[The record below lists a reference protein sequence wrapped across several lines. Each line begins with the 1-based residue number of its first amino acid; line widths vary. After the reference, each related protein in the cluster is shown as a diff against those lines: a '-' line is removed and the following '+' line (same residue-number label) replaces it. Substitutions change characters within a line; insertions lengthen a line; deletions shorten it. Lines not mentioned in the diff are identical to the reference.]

1 MALSWTEI
9 KDRALRFAN
18 EWKDEASEDAEAK
31 SFWDDFFNVF
41 GVTRRRLAQFEKAVE
56 RPGRSKGFVD
66 LFWPGTLVVEHKSR
80 GRSLDDAYSQAV
92 AYFVGLKDHELPRYV
107 LVSDFARFRLY
118 DLEETAGISPGMARP
133 VDESASTGS
142 RSFHEFLLADLHLH
156 VKEFGFMLGY
166 QKRTY
171 QEQDPVNIKAA
182 QMMGSLHDKLK
193 EVGYDGHTLEVYLVR
208 LLFCLFADDTSIFEK
223 GIFQDYLT
231 QNTRDDGF
239 DLGSQMAMLFQIL
252 NTHAEKRPKN
262 LDDALAQFPYVN
274 GKLFAENLM
283 IPTFDRAMR
292 QMLLDCCALD
302 WGRISPA
309 IFGSLFQS
317 VMNPIER
324 RNLGAH
330 YTSEKNIL
338 KVIKP
343 LFLDDLW
350 REFRAVQTDKRKLT
364 AFHGKLANLRF
375 LDPACGC
382 GNFLI
387 ITYRELRLLEIEV
400 IKALQKG
407 QQFVTVNDLVLVDVD
422 RFCGIEY
429 EEFPAQI
436 AQVALWLMDHQMN
449 MRISEE
455 FGQYYIRLPL
465 TKSATIV
472 HGNALRTDWQSLLP
486 EPKVGEEILR
496 YSFIIGNPP
505 FLGHH
510 YQNAAQKEDMVAVFF
525 KVNGAGVLD
534 YVSAWYLKAA
544 QLIQG
549 TTTKV
554 AFVSTNSIA
563 QGEQVGLLWGLLFAQ
578 YHIKIHFAHRTF
590 KWNNEAKG
598 NAAVHVVI
606 IGFANFDVADKR
618 IYEYESIGGEP
629 HELRVSNINPYLV
642 DGRDIVLHNRSQP
655 LSAVPQMIWGNKPT
669 DGGNLLFD
677 SSVEKDAFL
686 VKEPNAERWI
696 RPFISGEDFIKGRFR
711 YCLWLKNIAP
721 NELSA
726 LPEVKKRVEEV
737 RKMRL
742 ASKAE
747 ATRRKAGTPTIFAQ
761 IAQPDSDYLAI
772 PEVSSE
778 RRMYIPVAFV
788 ASDVIASNK
797 IQMVPDA
804 TLWHFGIITSM
815 MHMTWMKYT
824 CGRMKS
830 DYSYSNTV
838 VYNNFCW
845 PQTPTEKQV
854 KAVESAAQRV
864 LDVRASFVGSSL
876 ADLYDPLTMPP
887 ALIKA
892 HQDLDRAVDLCYRPQ
907 AFPNEAR
914 RIEYLFDLYEQYTA
928 PLMAAAGI
936 EGKKKKKTTI

>member
-118 DLEETAGISPGMARP
+118 DLEDAT
-133 VDESASTGS
+133 STP
-142 RSFHEFLLADLHLH
+142 HEFLLADLHQH

-171 QEQDPVNIKAA
+171 KEEDPVNIKAA

-208 LLFCLFADDTSIFEK
+208 LLFCLFADDTSIFDK
-223 GIFQDYLT
+223 GIFQDYLS
-231 QNTRDDGF
+231 QNTREDGF

-252 NTHAEKRPKN
+252 NTPAEKRSRN

-283 IPTFDRAMR
+283 IPSFDRAMR
-292 QMLLDCCALD
+292 QILLDCCALD

-317 VMNPIER
+317 VMNPVER

-407 QQFVTVNDLVLVDVD
+407 QQFVSVNDLVLVDVD

-486 EPKVGEEILR
+486 EPKEGEGPLR

-505 FLGHH
+505 FIGSR
-510 YQNAAQKEDMVAVFF
+510 YTSDDQREDIKTIFVGVD
-525 KVNGAGVLD
+525 GAGVLD
-534 YVSAWYLKAA
+534 YVSGWYLKAA
-544 QLIQG
+544 QYMHGLDG
-549 TTTKV
+549 KV
-554 AFVSTNSIA
+554 AFVSTNSIT
-563 QGEQVGLLWGLLFAQ
+563 QGEQVSILWGEMLRK
-578 YHIKIHFAHRTF
+578 YSVKIHFAHQTF

-598 NAAVHVVI
+598 NAAVYCVI
-606 IGFANFDVADKR
+606 VGFASYDTSNKR
-618 IYEYESIGGEP
+618 LYHYTDIKGDP
-629 HELRVSNINPYLV
+629 VELIVRNINPYLV
-642 DGRDIVLHNRSQP
+642 EANDLIVYRRQKPLCQVPEIGIGNQP
-655 LSAVPQMIWGNKPT
+655 I
-669 DGGNLLFD
+669 DGGNYLFTA
-677 SSVEKDAFL
+677 SEREEFVALEPRSEKWFRRWLGSDEFI
-686 VKEPNAERWI
+686 NGYERW
-696 RPFISGEDFIKGRFR
+696 
-711 YCLWLKNIAP
+711 CLWVGDCP
-721 NELSA
+721 PGELRQMPETMKRIQAVREMRSA
-726 LPEVKKRVEEV
+726 SNRASTKK
-737 RKMRL
+737 L
-742 ASKAE
+742 AN
-747 ATRRKAGTPTIFAQ
+747 TPTRFQ
-761 IAQPDSDYLAI
+761 VENMPKGSYLLV

-778 RRMYIPVAFV
+778 RRRYIP
-788 ASDVIASNK
+788 IGYEPPETLASNLVK
-797 IQMVPDA
+797 IISNAGMY
-804 TLWHFGIITSM
+804 HFGVLTSE
-815 MHMTWMKYT
+815 MHMTWVRYV
-824 CGRMKS
+824 CGRLKS
-830 DYSYSNTV
+830 DYRYSKDI
-838 VYNNFCW
+838 VYNNFPW
-845 PQTPTEKQV
+845 PQAPTEKQV
-854 KAVESAAQRV
+854 KAVETAAQRV

-887 ALIKA
+887 ALVKA

-907 AFPNEAR
+907 TFLNEAR
-914 RIEYLFDLYEQYTA
+914 RIEYLFELYEQYTA
-928 PLMAAAGI
+928 PLMAAGI
-936 EGKKKKKTTI
+936 EGKKKKKATV

>member
-1 MALSWTEI
+1 
-9 KDRALRFAN
+9 
-18 EWKDEASEDAEAK
+18 
-31 SFWDDFFNVF
+31 
-41 GVTRRRLAQFEKAVE
+41 
-56 RPGRSKGFVD
+56 
-66 LFWPGTLVVEHKSR
+66 
-80 GRSLDDAYSQAV
+80 
-92 AYFVGLKDHELPRYV
+92 
-107 LVSDFARFRLY
+107 
-118 DLEETAGISPGMARP
+118 
-133 VDESASTGS
+133 
-142 RSFHEFLLADLHLH
+142 
-156 VKEFGFMLGY
+156 MLGY

-252 NTHAEKRPKN
+252 NTPAEKRPKN

-283 IPTFDRAMR
+283 IPTFDRTMR

-317 VMNPIER
+317 VMNPVER

-364 AFHGKLANLRF
+364 AFHGKLANLWF

-472 HGNALRTDWQSLLP
+472 HGNALRTNWQSLLP
-486 EPKVGEEILR
+486 EPKEGEEPLR

-505 FLGHH
+505 FIGSR
-510 YQNAAQKEDMVAVFF
+510 YTSNVQKEDIKAVF
-525 KVNGAGVLD
+525 VGVDGAGILD
-534 YVSAWYLKAA
+534 YVSGWYLKAA
-544 QLIQG
+544 QYMHQL
-549 TTTKV
+549 
-554 AFVSTNSIA
+554 
-563 QGEQVGLLWGLLFAQ
+563 
-578 YHIKIHFAHRTF
+578 
-590 KWNNEAKG
+590 
-598 NAAVHVVI
+598 
-606 IGFANFDVADKR
+606 
-618 IYEYESIGGEP
+618 
-629 HELRVSNINPYLV
+629 
-642 DGRDIVLHNRSQP
+642 DG
-655 LSAVPQMIWGNKPT
+655 K
-669 DGGNLLFD
+669 
-677 SSVEKDAFL
+677 
-686 VKEPNAERWI
+686 
-696 RPFISGEDFIKGRFR
+696 
-711 YCLWLKNIAP
+711 
-721 NELSA
+721 
-726 LPEVKKRVEEV
+726 
-737 RKMRL
+737 
-742 ASKAE
+742 
-747 ATRRKAGTPTIFAQ
+747 
-761 IAQPDSDYLAI
+761 
-772 PEVSSE
+772 
-778 RRMYIPVAFV
+778 
-788 ASDVIASNK
+788 
-797 IQMVPDA
+797 
-804 TLWHFGIITSM
+804 
-815 MHMTWMKYT
+815 
-824 CGRMKS
+824 
-830 DYSYSNTV
+830 
-838 VYNNFCW
+838 
-845 PQTPTEKQV
+845 
-854 KAVESAAQRV
+854 
-864 LDVRASFVGSSL
+864 
-876 ADLYDPLTMPP
+876 
-887 ALIKA
+887 
-892 HQDLDRAVDLCYRPQ
+892 
-907 AFPNEAR
+907 
-914 RIEYLFDLYEQYTA
+914 
-928 PLMAAAGI
+928 
-936 EGKKKKKTTI
+936 

>member
-31 SFWDDFFNVF
+31 SFWDNFFNVF
-41 GVTRRRLAQFEKAVE
+41 GVNRRRLAQFEKAVE

-118 DLEETAGISPGMARP
+118 DLEEK
-133 VDESASTGS
+133 SASAVSQTY
-142 RSFHEFLLADLHLH
+142 HEFQLSDLHQH
-156 VKEFGFMLGY
+156 IKEFGFMLGY

-171 QEQDPVNIKAA
+171 KEEDPVNIKAA

-208 LLFCLFADDTSIFEK
+208 LLFCLFADDTSIFDR
-223 GIFQDYLT
+223 GIFQDYLS
-231 QNTRDDGF
+231 QNTREDGF

-252 NTHAEKRPKN
+252 NTPPERRSKN
-262 LDDALAQFPYVN
+262 LDEALAQFPYVN

-283 IPTFDRAMR
+283 IPSFDRTMR
-292 QMLLDCCALD
+292 QILLDCCALD

-317 VMNPIER
+317 VMNPVER

-350 REFRAVQTDKRKLT
+350 KEFKTVQADKRKLT
-364 AFHGKLANLRF
+364 AFHKKLANLRF

-407 QQFVTVNDLVLVDVD
+407 QQVVSVNDLVLVDVD

-465 TKSATIV
+465 TKSATIM

-486 EPKVGEEILR
+486 EPKEGEEPLC
-496 YSFIIGNPP
+496 YNFIIGNPP

-510 YQNAAQKEDMVAVFF
+510 YQSAAQKADMATVFH

-544 QLIQG
+544 QLVQG
-549 TTTKV
+549 TATKI

-606 IGFANFDVADKR
+606 IGFANFDVADKL
-618 IYEYESIGGEP
+618 IYEYDSVGGEP
-629 HELRVSNINPYLV
+629 HELKVSNINPYLV
-642 DGRDIVLHNRSQP
+642 DGRDIVLRNRSHP
-655 LSAVPQMIWGNKPT
+655 ISPVPPMIWGNKPT
-669 DGGNLLFD
+669 DGGNFLFD
-677 SSVEKDAFL
+677 SAVEKDAFL
-686 VKEPNAERWI
+686 AKEPKAERWI

-711 YCLWLKNIAP
+711 YCLWLKDIAP
-721 NELSA
+721 NELNT

-742 ASKAE
+742 ASIAE

-761 IAQPDSDYLAI
+761 ISQPDSSYLI
-772 PEVSSE
+772 VPEVSSE
-778 RRMYIPVAFV
+778 RRRYIPIAFMTG
-788 ASDVIASNK
+788 DVIASNT
-797 IQMVPDA
+797 IQLVPEA
-804 TLWHFGIITSM
+804 TLFQFGVMVSI
-815 MHMTWMKYT
+815 MHMTWTKYV
-824 CGRMKS
+824 CGRLKS
-830 DYSYSNTV
+830 DFRYSNSV
-838 VYNNFCW
+838 VYNNFPW
-845 PQTPTEKQV
+845 PQTLTEKQV
-854 KAVESAAQRV
+854 KAVETAAQRV
-864 LDVRASFVGSSL
+864 LDVRTSFIGSSM

-887 ALIKA
+887 ALVKA

-907 AFPNEAR
+907 AIPNETR
-914 RIEYLFDLYEQYTA
+914 RIEYLFELYEQYTA
-928 PLMAAAGI
+928 PLMAASGI
-936 EGKKKKKTTI
+936 EGKKKSTKSKVM

>member
-1 MALSWTEI
+1 
-9 KDRALRFAN
+9 
-18 EWKDEASEDAEAK
+18 
-31 SFWDDFFNVF
+31 
-41 GVTRRRLAQFEKAVE
+41 
-56 RPGRSKGFVD
+56 
-66 LFWPGTLVVEHKSR
+66 
-80 GRSLDDAYSQAV
+80 
-92 AYFVGLKDHELPRYV
+92 
-107 LVSDFARFRLY
+107 
-118 DLEETAGISPGMARP
+118 
-133 VDESASTGS
+133 
-142 RSFHEFLLADLHLH
+142 
-156 VKEFGFMLGY
+156 
-166 QKRTY
+166 
-171 QEQDPVNIKAA
+171 
-182 QMMGSLHDKLK
+182 MMGSLHDKLK
-193 EVGYDGHTLEVYLVR
+193 DVGYDGHTLEVYLVR

-252 NTHAEKRPKN
+252 NSPAEKRPKN

-317 VMNPIER
+317 VMNPVER

-350 REFRAVQTDKRKLT
+350 REFRAVQADKRKLT

-407 QQFVTVNDLVLVDVD
+407 QQFVSVNDLVLVDVD

-472 HGNALRTDWQSLLP
+472 HGNALRTNWQSLLP
-486 EPKVGEEILR
+486 ESKEGEEPLR
-496 YSFIIGNPP
+496 YSFVIGNPP

-510 YQNAAQKEDMVAVFF
+510 YQNAAQKEDMVTVFH

-544 QLIQG
+544 QLIQE

-618 IYEYESIGGEP
+618 IYEYENIGGEP

-669 DGGNLLFD
+669 DGGNFLFD
-677 SSVEKDAFL
+677 TAAERDAFL
-686 VKEPNAERWI
+686 VKEPKAEPWI
-696 RPFISGEDFIKGRFR
+696 RPFISGEDFIKSRFR

-721 NELSA
+721 NELNA

-788 ASDVIASNK
+788 SSDVIASNK
-797 IQMVPDA
+797 IQMVPYA

-845 PQTPTEKQV
+845 PQAPAEKQV
-854 KAVESAAQRV
+854 KLVESAAQRV

-887 ALIKA
+887 ALVKA

-914 RIEYLFDLYEQYTA
+914 RIEYLFELYEQYTA

-936 EGKKKKKTTI
+936 EGKKKKAKTAV

>member
-92 AYFVGLKDHELPRYV
+92 AYFAGLKDHELPRYV

-118 DLEETAGISPGMARP
+118 DLEETAGISPGIARP
-133 VDESASTGS
+133 VDESGPTRS
-142 RSFHEFLLADLHLH
+142 RPFHEFLLADLHLH

-252 NTHAEKRPKN
+252 NTPAEKRPKN

-317 VMNPIER
+317 VMNPVER

-350 REFRAVQTDKRKLT
+350 REFRAVQTDKRRLT

-407 QQFVTVNDLVLVDVD
+407 QQFVSVNDLVLVDVD

-486 EPKVGEEILR
+486 ESKEGEEPLR

-510 YQNAAQKEDMVAVFF
+510 YQNAAQKADMVAVFH

-642 DGRDIVLHNRSQP
+642 DGRDIVLRNRSQP
-655 LSAVPQMIWGNKPT
+655 LSPVPQMIWGNKPT
-669 DGGNLLFD
+669 DGGNFLFD

-711 YCLWLKNIAP
+711 YCLWLKDIAP
-721 NELSA
+721 NELKMLS
-726 LPEVKKRVEEV
+726 EVKKRVEEV

-742 ASKAE
+742 ASVAE
-747 ATRRKAGTPTIFAQ
+747 ATRRKANTPTLFAQ
-761 IAQPDSDYLAI
+761 TSQPDSNYLVV

-778 RRMYIPVAFV
+778 RRRYIPIAFMT
-788 ASDVIASNK
+788 SDVIASNT
-797 IQMVPDA
+797 IQLVPEA
-804 TLWHFGIITSM
+804 TLYQFGVMVSI
-815 MHMTWMKYT
+815 MHMTWTKYV
-824 CGRMKS
+824 CGRLKS
-830 DYSYSNTV
+830 DFRYSNSV
-838 VYNNFCW
+838 VYNNFPW
-845 PQTPTEKQV
+845 PQVPAEKQV
-854 KAVESAAQRV
+854 KLVESAAQRV
-864 LDVRASFVGSSL
+864 LDVRTSFAGSSL

-887 ALIKA
+887 ALVKA

-914 RIEYLFDLYEQYTA
+914 RIEYLFELYEQYTA

-936 EGKKKKKTTI
+936 EGKKKKKAAV